1 MFSSELFKSLEIAD
15 KLDDV
20 PKVRADHY
28 EALTGEDAHSEDLAG
43 KNDHS
48 NALTGEDYVY
58 KALRIDDDCYEAPT
72 DQKSEFAE
80 EKKDL

>member
-28 EALTGEDAHSEDLAG
+28 EALTGEDAHYE
-43 KNDHS
+43 
-48 NALTGEDYVY
+48 ALT
-58 KALRIDDDCYEAPT
+58 
-72 DQKSEFAE
+72 E
-80 EKKDL
+80 EKTCEETMKAKILTPAKNLDGLVVEKFS